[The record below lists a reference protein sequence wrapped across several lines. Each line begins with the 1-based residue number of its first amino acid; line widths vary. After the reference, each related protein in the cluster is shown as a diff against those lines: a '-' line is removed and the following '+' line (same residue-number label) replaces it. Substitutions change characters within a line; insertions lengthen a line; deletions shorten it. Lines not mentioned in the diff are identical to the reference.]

1 MDSFYQGIASAAQG
15 MSILEVIAV
24 ILGVAYLVLAMRQ
37 NILCW
42 YAAFGSTAIFS
53 WLFWDVSL
61 VMESGLNVYYLIM
74 AVYGWWVWRGNAQA
88 SSALSAG
95 TTAGIEAIEIKAVEI
110 KRWSLSRHALVI
122 IGILLISLATG
133 YGLEQNTSAALP
145 YLDSF
150 TTWGAVI
157 TTYMV
162 AQKILENWLYW
173 LVIDT
178 VAIYLYID
186 RELYLTALLMCIYVV
201 LAVLG
206 WFMWLKE
213 YRQQNE
219 STTTSLAASTA

>member
-1 MDSFYQGIASAAQG
+1 MDAFYQGIITAAQA
-15 MSILEVIAV
+15 MSIWEVIAV

-61 VMESGLNVYYLIM
+61 LMESGLNVYYLIM
-74 AVYGWWVWRGNAQA
+74 AIYGWWVWRGNAQPA
-88 SSALSAG
+88 KKNVEKTLVIN
-95 TTAGIEAIEIKAVEI
+95 TVEI
-110 KRWSLSRHALVI
+110 KTWSLSRHALII
-122 IGILLISLATG
+122 IGVVLVSLATG
-133 YGLEQNTSAALP
+133 YGLEKNTSAALP

-162 AQKILENWLYW
+162 AQKVLENWLYW

-186 RELYLTALLMCIYVV
+186 RELYLTALLMAVYVV

-219 STTTSLAASTA
+219 NYSIHAAA

>member
-1 MDSFYQGIASAAQG
+1 MDAFYEGIIAAAQA
-15 MSILEVIAV
+15 MSIWEVVAV
-24 ILGVAYLVLAMRQ
+24 ILGIAYLVLAMRQ
-37 NILCW
+37 SILCW

-74 AVYGWWVWRGNAQA
+74 AIYGWSVWRGNKEK
-88 SSALSAG
+88 SE
-95 TTAGIEAIEIKAVEI
+95 TNVAIKT
-110 KRWSLSRHALVI
+110 WSLSRHALVI
-122 IGILLISLATG
+122 SGIILMSLATG
-133 YGLEQNTSAALP
+133 YGLEKNTSAALP

-162 AQKILENWLYW
+162 AQKVLENWLYW

-178 VAIYLYID
+178 VAIYLFID
-186 RELYLTALLMCIYVV
+186 RELYLTALLMVVYVV
-201 LAVLG
+201 LATIG

-213 YRQQNE
+213 YRQQTELPSNQ
-219 STTTSLAASTA
+219 AVV

>member
-1 MDSFYQGIASAAQG
+1 MDAFYEGIIAAAQA
-15 MSILEVIAV
+15 MSIWEVVAV
-24 ILGVAYLVLAMRQ
+24 ILGIAYLVLAMRQ
-37 NILCW
+37 SILCW

-74 AVYGWWVWRGNAQA
+74 AIYGWSVWRGNKEK
-88 SSALSAG
+88 SE
-95 TTAGIEAIEIKAVEI
+95 TNVAIKT
-110 KRWSLSRHALVI
+110 WSLSRHALVI
-122 IGILLISLATG
+122 SGIILMSLATG
-133 YGLEQNTSAALP
+133 YGLEKNTSAALP

-162 AQKILENWLYW
+162 AQKVLENWLYW

-178 VAIYLYID
+178 VAIYLFID
-186 RELYLTALLMCIYVV
+186 RELYLTALLMVVYVV
-201 LAVLG
+201 LATIG

-219 STTTSLAASTA
+219 LPSNQAVV

>member
-1 MDSFYQGIASAAQG
+1 MDTIHQSIATAAQA
-15 MSILEVIAV
+15 MSIWEVVAV

-42 YAAFGSTAIFS
+42 YAALGSTAIFS

-74 AVYGWWVWRGNAQA
+74 AVYGWWVWRGNTQQNQVN
-88 SSALSAG
+88 SS
-95 TTAGIEAIEIKAVEI
+95 EVIKAVEI
-110 KRWSLSRHALVI
+110 KSWSLSRHALI
-122 IGILLISLATG
+122 IVGIVLISLATG
-133 YGLEQNTSAALP
+133 YGLEKNTSAALP

-162 AQKILENWLYW
+162 AQKVLENWLYW

-186 RELYLTALLMCIYVV
+186 RELYLTALLMAIYVV

-206 WFMWLKE
+206 WFIWLKE
-213 YRQQNE
+213 YRQQDATY
-219 STTTSLAASTA
+219 SLQTTA

>member
-1 MDSFYQGIASAAQG
+1 MDTIHQSIATAAQA
-15 MSILEVIAV
+15 MSIWEVVAV

-42 YAAFGSTAIFS
+42 YAALGSTAIFS

-74 AVYGWWVWRGNAQA
+74 AVYGWWVWRGNTQQNQVK
-88 SSALSAG
+88 SS
-95 TTAGIEAIEIKAVEI
+95 EVIKAVEI
-110 KRWSLSRHALVI
+110 KSWSLSRHALI
-122 IGILLISLATG
+122 IVGIVLISLATG
-133 YGLEQNTSAALP
+133 YGLEKNTSAALP

-162 AQKILENWLYW
+162 AQKVLENWLYW

-186 RELYLTALLMCIYVV
+186 RELYLTALLMAIYVV

-206 WFMWLKE
+206 WFIWLKE
-213 YRQQNE
+213 YRQQDANY
-219 STTTSLAASTA
+219 SLQTTA

>member
-1 MDSFYQGIASAAQG
+1 MDHYRDNDRKNLVDAFYEGIIAAAQA
-15 MSILEVIAV
+15 MSIWEVVAV
-24 ILGVAYLVLAMRQ
+24 ILGIAYLVLAMRQ
-37 NILCW
+37 SILCW

-74 AVYGWWVWRGNAQA
+74 AIYGWSVWRGNKEK
-88 SSALSAG
+88 SE
-95 TTAGIEAIEIKAVEI
+95 TNVAIKT
-110 KRWSLSRHALVI
+110 WSLSRHALVI
-122 IGILLISLATG
+122 SGIILMSLATG
-133 YGLEQNTSAALP
+133 YGLEKNTSAALP

-162 AQKILENWLYW
+162 AQKVLENWLYW

-178 VAIYLYID
+178 VAIYLFID
-186 RELYLTALLMCIYVV
+186 RELYLTALLMVVYVV
-201 LAVLG
+201 LATIG

-213 YRQQNE
+213 YRQQTELPSNQ
-219 STTTSLAASTA
+219 AVV

>member
-1 MDSFYQGIASAAQG
+1 VDAFYEGIIAAAQA
-15 MSILEVIAV
+15 MSIWEVVAV
-24 ILGVAYLVLAMRQ
+24 ILGIAYLVLAMRQ
-37 NILCW
+37 SILCW

-74 AVYGWWVWRGNAQA
+74 AIYGWSVWRGNKEK
-88 SSALSAG
+88 SE
-95 TTAGIEAIEIKAVEI
+95 TNVAIKT
-110 KRWSLSRHALVI
+110 WSLSRHALVI
-122 IGILLISLATG
+122 SGIILMSLATG
-133 YGLEQNTSAALP
+133 YGLEKNTSAALP

-162 AQKILENWLYW
+162 AQKVLENWLYW

-178 VAIYLYID
+178 VAIYLFID
-186 RELYLTALLMCIYVV
+186 RELYLTALLMVVYVV
-201 LAVLG
+201 LATIG

-219 STTTSLAASTA
+219 LPSNQAVV

>member
-1 MDSFYQGIASAAQG
+1 MDTIYQGIVTAAQA
-15 MSILEVIAV
+15 MSIWEVVAV

-42 YAAFGSTAIFS
+42 YAALGSTAIFS

-74 AVYGWWVWRGNAQA
+74 AVYGWWVWRGNAEQNQVN
-88 SSALSAG
+88 SS
-95 TTAGIEAIEIKAVEI
+95 EMIKAVKI
-110 KRWSLSRHALVI
+110 KSWSLSRHALI
-122 IGILLISLATG
+122 IVGIVLISLATG
-133 YGLEQNTSAALP
+133 YGLEKNTSAALP

-162 AQKILENWLYW
+162 AQKVLENWLYW

-186 RELYLTALLMCIYVV
+186 RELYLTALLMAIYVV

-213 YRQQNE
+213 YRQQDE
-219 STTTSLAASTA
+219 TYSLQATA

>member
-1 MDSFYQGIASAAQG
+1 MNEFYDGVMSAIQA
-15 MSILEVIAV
+15 MSVWEVIAV
-24 ILGVAYLVLAMRQ
+24 ILGIAYLVLAMRQ
-37 NILCW
+37 SILCW

-74 AVYGWWVWRGNAQA
+74 AVYGWWVWRNID
-88 SSALSAG
+88 SADANSADG
-95 TTAGIEAIEIKAVEI
+95 TLTKNIQV
-110 KRWSLSRHALVI
+110 WSLSRHGMVI
-122 IGILLISLATG
+122 GGVVLLSLATG

-150 TTWGAVI
+150 TTWAAVV

-162 AQKILENWLYW
+162 AQKVLENWLYW
-173 LVIDT
+173 LVIDSI
-178 VAIYLYID
+178 AIYLYID
-186 RELYLTALLMCIYVV
+186 RELYLTALLMAIYLV

-206 WFMWLKE
+206 WFIWLKE

-219 STTTSLAASTA
+219 QDKSKAVTA